1 MARRKTA
8 KKKSKPKARGKKENA
23 VVRYVRETRLELRK
37 VHWPTR
43 QEAWSLTRVVLTVT
57 ISMAAFLGFL
67 DYLFALELN
76 GIIDGSS
83 VAIAVVVIVGVASVA
98 FALVLGRQAAR

>member
-1 MARRKTA
+1 M
-8 KKKSKPKARGKKENA
+8 
-23 VVRYVRETRLELRK
+23 RYMRETRAELRK

-43 QEAWSLTRVVLTVT
+43 QEAWSLTRVVLIVT

-83 VAIAVVVIVGVASVA
+83 VAIAVVAVVAVAGVVL
-98 FALVLGRQAAR
+98 ALTVGRQAAR